1 MADRSDIIYAKAV
14 LDFDKEYSIKQI
26 RDIGKHADKILKNIS
41 KTGKNNL
48 TPINEGLGI
57 YGTVVKKNKKYYNMI
72 FNRKI
77 NKGKE
82 GLIFNEYSSGEISK
96 EEMQQIFGIDFNKL
110 EDLVSKYSKIY
121 DKAQAFNKLVN
132 EIKTTAK
139 SGELVSLGE
148 IKLAQEQLNNL
159 SPEISGWDKVRGE
172 VDKNAEFLDEYTY
185 RYRNASKK
193 LNEII
198 NETLSPLEKQKLKI
212 SALKK
217 ELAELEHDFIALSLA
232 GEPVSD
238 LEGRIKSLRKEINK
252 LEDKLKPTQIQK
264 LFKTIKRVGFYR
276 IARNL
281 FKIIEHGFMD
291 GVNDLVAFDNKANE
305 TFSSIARSFDLIR
318 SSTALMVMPLAGV
331 VAPMF
336 EQIAYSVV
344 DFAENISRAS
354 SALNNMSEYTRV
366 NKEYMKDLREEAN
379 KTTTSFDKFESLNSK
394 NNPFEVAT
402 MTQEEM
408 DEAKISSTASSLQI
422 ITHTLEILW
431 TFLKEIARELKDIWN
446 SIEPNLEPFLNV
458 LRTFIGIIG
467 DIFVWIFKV
476 VATVGKWASENG
488 ILEETIWG
496 IIFVIAGLK
505 LAGLISNISSI
516 ITKLRATK
524 VSAME
529 TSLALNKVTQS
540 TSALGVT
547 LKTIGAIGLAVLSYG
562 LFDAILEKA
571 PSVVKALV
579 GVFSAIMAIAGAIA
593 LVKTHGNPIALATF
607 AIGVGGV
614 IATVKNMA
622 LEIPQYAN
630 GGLVDSGS
638 LFIAGEAG
646 AELITTMPS
655 GKTGV
660 TNIAQFKQA
669 MVEALYECSDIFQ
682 QTNGSVVLNLDG
694 AQIARSKSFKNELNR
709 TNSGLNLR

>member
-26 RDIGKHADKILKNIS
+26 KDIGKHADKILKNIS

-48 TPINEGLGI
+48 TPIDEGLGI
-57 YGTVVKKNKKYYNMI
+57 YGSIVKKNKKYYQMI
-72 FNRKI
+72 FNKI
-77 NKGKE
+77 GKE
-82 GLIFNEYSSGEISK
+82 LRFNKDASGEVSK
-96 EEMQQIFGIDFNKL
+96 ESMQQFFGIDFNKL
-110 EDLVSKYSKIY
+110 EEFVSKYSKIY
-121 DKAQAFNKLVN
+121 DKADAFNKLVN

-139 SGELVSLGE
+139 SGEFVSLGE
-148 IKLAQEQLNNL
+148 IKLAQEQFNNL
-159 SPEISGWDKVRGE
+159 LPEISGWDKVKGE

-212 SALKK
+212 SALKQ
-217 ELAELEHDFIALSLA
+217 ELAELEHEFITLSLA

-238 LEGRIKSLRKEINK
+238 LEARIKSLRKEINK

-291 GVNDLVAFDNKANE
+291 GINDLIAFDNKANE

-336 EQIAYSVV
+336 EQIAYSIV

-379 KTTTSFDKFESLNSK
+379 KTTTSFDKFESLNAK
-394 NNPFEVAT
+394 NSPFEVAT

-431 TFLKEIARELKDIWN
+431 TFLKEIARELKEIWN
-446 SIEPNLEPFLNV
+446 AIEPNLEPFLNV

-476 VATVGKWASENG
+476 VATVGNWASENG

-496 IIFVIAGLK
+496 VIFVIAGLK

-540 TSALGVT
+540 TSALGVAF
-547 LKTIGAIGLAVLSYG
+547 KTVGAIGIGFFAYKF
-562 LFDAILEKA
+562 FDAILENA
-571 PSVVKALV
+571 PSAIKSLIAIA
-579 GVFSAIMAIAGAIA
+579 SAIMAIAGAIA
-593 LVKTHGNPIALATF
+593 LVRTHGNPIALATF

-614 IATVKNMA
+614 IATVKNMTS
-622 LEIPQYAN
+622 EIPQYAN

-682 QTNGSVVLNLDG
+682 QTNGNVVLNLDG
-694 AQIARSKSFKNELNR
+694 AEIARSKSFKNELNR

>member
-1 MADRSDIIYAKAV
+1 MADKSDIIYAKAV

-48 TPINEGLGI
+48 TPIDERVGI
-57 YGTVVKKNKKYYNMI
+57 YGSIVKKNKKYYQMI
-72 FNRKI
+72 FSRMGNELKF
-77 NKGKE
+77 NKD
-82 GLIFNEYSSGEISK
+82 ISGEISK
-96 EEMQQIFGIDFNKL
+96 ESMKQFFGIDFNKL

-121 DKAQAFNKLVN
+121 DKAEAFNKLVN
-132 EIKTTAK
+132 EIKSTAK

-159 SPEISGWDKVRGE
+159 SPEISGWDKVKGE

-212 SALKK
+212 SALKQ
-217 ELAELEHDFIALSLA
+217 ELAELEHEFIALSLA

-238 LEGRIKSLRKEINK
+238 LETRIKSLRKEINK

-291 GVNDLVAFDNKANE
+291 GINDLVAFDNKANE

-379 KTTTSFDKFESLNSK
+379 KTTTSFDKFESLNAK

-408 DEAKISSTASSLQI
+408 DEAKISSTASALQI

-446 SIEPNLEPFLNV
+446 AIEPNLEPFLNV

-516 ITKLRATK
+516 ITKLRTTK

-540 TSALGVT
+540 TSALGVAF
-547 LKTIGAIGLAVLSYG
+547 KAIGTIGIAVLSYG

-571 PSVVKALV
+571 PSAVKALIAV
-579 GVFSAIMAIAGAIA
+579 VSAIMAIAGAIA

-682 QTNGSVVLNLDG
+682 QTNGNVVLNLDG
-694 AQIARSKSFKNELNR
+694 AEIARSKNFKSELNR